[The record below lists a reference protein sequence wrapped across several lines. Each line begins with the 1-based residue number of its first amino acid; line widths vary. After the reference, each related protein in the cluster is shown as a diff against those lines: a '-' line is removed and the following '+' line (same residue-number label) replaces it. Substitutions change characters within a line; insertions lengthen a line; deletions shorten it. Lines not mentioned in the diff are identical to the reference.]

1 MPRIALDTLTDYL
14 DCYLRIRDVPDESG
28 AVNGLQVANSGWVG
42 GIVAAV
48 DASQATI
55 DGVVAMASR
64 LDAPPLVLVHHGL
77 LWDGNQPVTGR
88 RYRRLAALIGADI
101 PLYSAHIPLD
111 VHGEVG
117 NNAVLAGLLGLRD
130 IESFDSYKGVPMG
143 VQGVLPEPAAR
154 EEIVQRL
161 NGLLDTDARLIP
173 GGPERVRRVGIIT
186 GGAGGR
192 IGAARD
198 AGLDLFITGEGAHY
212 TYFDATEFGVN
223 TIFAGHYATEQVG
236 VKSLAAHLAERFALP
251 WEFHHH
257 PTGL

>member
-1 MPRIALDTLTDYL
+1 MPRVALETVTDYL
-14 DCYLRIRDVPDESG
+14 DRYLRIREVPDESG
-28 AVNGLQVANSGWVG
+28 AVNGLQVANRGWVG

-55 DGVVAMASR
+55 DGVVAAAGR
-64 LDAPPLVLVHHGL
+64 FEAPPLVLVHHGL
-77 LWDGNQPVTGR
+77 FWDGNQPVTGR
-88 RYRRLAALIGADI
+88 RYRRLAALMSHDI

-111 VHGEVG
+111 VHPEVG
-117 NNAVLAGLLGLRD
+117 NNAVLARLLGVEQLD
-130 IESFDSYKGVPMG
+130 PFDSYKGIPMG
-143 VQGVLPEPAAR
+143 VQGSLTEPTAR
-154 EEIVQRL
+154 EELVVRL
-161 NGLLDTDARLIP
+161 NGLLDTSARLIP

-212 TYFDATEFGVN
+212 TYFDAVELGVN
-223 TIFAGHYATEQVG
+223 VIFAGHYATEQVG
-236 VKSLAAHLAERFALP
+236 VKALAGQLSERFELP
-251 WEFHHH
+251 WEYHHH